1 MKRFKQAL
9 IITHISVMLHHTNNN
24 ICITWLTYSYALA
37 FIFKCKKATH
47 MLK

>member
-1 MKRFKQAL
+1 MKSFEQAL
-9 IITHISVMLHHTNNN
+9 IITHICVKLHHTNNI
-24 ICITWLTYSYALA
+24 ICITCLMYSYALA